1 LQEQATE
8 LVEELDMS
16 STVVTTHAPARASGL
31 TLSKSETIPW
41 YIWSCIAAS
50 TGIMSGLY
58 WDISWHQTIGRD
70 TFWTPAHLL
79 IQFGAIL
86 TAVSSS
92 ALIFSTTFG
101 RDEAAKRASVNVLG
115 FRGPLGAFISAWG
128 GAAMLVSA
136 PFDNWWHDAYG
147 LDVKIISPPH
157 MLLALG
163 IGGILWGG
171 AILVLGE
178 MNRAQGAL
186 RKRLEW
192 MLLLSGGL
200 LVILDMTIKLYDV
213 SRVLMHTV
221 YLYMVASIALPLVLE
236 ALARASGRRWARTT
250 MASIYMGAFLLLL
263 WIVPLFPGEPK
274 LGPVYQH
281 VNHMLPLA
289 FPILLVAPA
298 LALDLLWPRMK
309 TWDKWLASLV
319 AGVAFVLVLMAVQ
332 WPFGSFLMSAA
343 SRNWVFGTHYFYYAM
358 PPSAHEVRHVFFQME
373 HTTWQVIKTLGIAF
387 LAAIVS
393 TRLGITWGNWMRE
406 VRR

>member
-1 LQEQATE
+1 
-8 LVEELDMS
+8 MS
-16 STVVTTHAPARASGL
+16 TTVVTTHAPARASGL

-41 YIWSCIAAS
+41 YIWSCITAS

-92 ALIFSTTFG
+92 WLIFSTTFG
-101 RDEAAKRASVNVLG
+101 RDEAAKKASVNVLG
-115 FRGPLGAFISAWG
+115 FRGPLGAFICAWG

-163 IGGILWGG
+163 IGSILWGG
-171 AILVLGE
+171 AILILGE
-178 MNRAQGAL
+178 MNRAQGTL
-186 RKRLEW
+186 RKNLESL
-192 MLLLSGGL
+192 LLLSGGL
-200 LVILDMTIKLYDV
+200 LVILDLTIKLFDV
-213 SRVLMHTV
+213 SRIFMHSA
-221 YLYMVASIALPLVLE
+221 YMYMVAGISLPLVLE

-250 MASIYMGAFLLLL
+250 MASIYMGSFILLL

-274 LGPVYQH
+274 LGPVYQR
-281 VNHMLPLA
+281 VTHMLPLG
-289 FPILLVAPA
+289 FPVLLVAPA
-298 LALDLLWPRMK
+298 LALDFLWPKMK
-309 TWDKWLASLV
+309 TWGKWQASLV
-319 AGVAFVLVLMAVQ
+319 AGMAFVLVLMAVQ
-332 WPFGSFLMSAA
+332 WPFGSFLMSNA
-343 SRNWVFGTHYFYYAM
+343 SRNWMFGTHYFYYAM
-358 PPSAHEVRHVFFQME
+358 PPSAYEARQMFVPIE
-373 HTTWQVIKTLGIAF
+373 TTTLQFIKTLGIAL
-387 LAAIVS
+387 LAAIIS

>member
-1 LQEQATE
+1 
-8 LVEELDMS
+8 MS
-16 STVVTTHAPARASGL
+16 STVITTHAPARASGL
-31 TLSKSETIPW
+31 TLSKSGAIPW
-41 YIWSCIAAS
+41 YIWSCITAS
-50 TGIMSGLY
+50 TGIMLGLY

-70 TFWTPAHLL
+70 TFWTPAHLV

-92 ALIFSTTFG
+92 ALIFGTTFG

-147 LDVKIISPPH
+147 LDVKIVSPPH

-171 AILVLGE
+171 AILILGE
-178 MNRAQGAL
+178 MNRAQGPL
-186 RKRLEW
+186 RKHLEW
-192 MLLLSGGL
+192 LLLLSGGSL
-200 LVILDMTIKLYDV
+200 IMLDMIIKLYDAG
-213 SRVLMHTV
+213 RVLMHTARM
-221 YLYMVASIALPLVLE
+221 YMVVSILLPFVLE
-236 ALARASGRRWARTT
+236 AFARASGRRWARTT
-250 MASIYMGAFLLLL
+250 MTAIYTGVFLLLL
-263 WIVPLFPGEPK
+263 WILPLFPGEPK

-281 VNHMLPLA
+281 VTHMLPLY
-289 FPILLVAPA
+289 FPVLIVFPA
-298 LALDLLWPRMK
+298 IALDLLWPRMK
-309 TWDKWLASLV
+309 KWGKWRQSLL
-319 AGVAFVLVLMAVQ
+319 AGVAFVVVLMAVQ

-343 SRNWVFGTHYFYYAM
+343 SRTWVFGTHYLYYAM
-358 PPSAHEVRHVFFQME
+358 PPSAPEARNVFFPLE
-373 HTTWQVIKTLGIAF
+373 RTTLQFIGNLGIAF
-387 LAAIVS
+387 LAATLF

>member
-1 LQEQATE
+1 
-8 LVEELDMS
+8 
-16 STVVTTHAPARASGL
+16 
-31 TLSKSETIPW
+31 
-41 YIWSCIAAS
+41 
-50 TGIMSGLY
+50 
-58 WDISWHQTIGRD
+58 
-70 TFWTPAHLL
+70 
-79 IQFGAIL
+79 
-86 TAVSSS
+86 
-92 ALIFSTTFG
+92 
-101 RDEAAKRASVNVLG
+101 
-115 FRGPLGAFISAWG
+115 
-128 GAAMLVSA
+128 
-136 PFDNWWHDAYG
+136 
-147 LDVKIISPPH
+147 
-157 MLLALG
+157 
-163 IGGILWGG
+163 
-171 AILVLGE
+171 
-178 MNRAQGAL
+178 MNRAQGSL
-186 RKRLEW
+186 RRRLEW

-263 WIVPLFPGEPK
+263 WIFPLFPGEPK
-274 LGPVYQH
+274 LGPVYQR
-281 VNHMLPLA
+281 VTHMLPLA

-309 TWDKWLASLV
+309 DLEFRRTYFKVWKLPRFGIDWGKWLASLV
-319 AGVAFVLVLMAVQ
+319 AGVTFVLVLMAVQ

-387 LAAIVS
+387 LAAILS

>member
-1 LQEQATE
+1 
-8 LVEELDMS
+8 
-16 STVVTTHAPARASGL
+16 
-31 TLSKSETIPW
+31 
-41 YIWSCIAAS
+41 
-50 TGIMSGLY
+50 MSGLY

-86 TAVSSS
+86 TAASSS
-92 ALIFSTTFG
+92 TLIFGTTFG
-101 RDEAAKRASVNVLG
+101 RDAAAKRASVNVLG

-136 PFDNWWHDAYG
+136 PFDNWWHNAYG

-163 IGGILWGG
+163 IGGILWGS

-178 MNRAQGAL
+178 MNRAQGPL
-186 RKRLEW
+186 RKHLEW
-192 MLLLSGGL
+192 MLLLSGGS
-200 LVILDMTIKLYDV
+200 LVMLDLIIKLYDV
-213 SRVLMHTV
+213 SRVLMHSA
-221 YLYMVASIALPLVLE
+221 YLYLVASIMLPMVLE
-236 ALARASGRRWARTT
+236 AFARASGRRWARTT
-250 MASIYMGAFLLLL
+250 MASIYMGVFLLLL

-281 VNHMLPLA
+281 VTHMLPLA
-289 FPILLVAPA
+289 FPALIVFPA

-309 TWDKWLASLV
+309 NWGKWQQSLLAG
-319 AGVAFVLVLMAVQ
+319 AAFVVVLMAVQ
-332 WPFGSFLMSAA
+332 WPFGSFLMSPA

-358 PPSAHEVRHVFFQME
+358 PPSAYEVRQVFFPLE
-373 HTTWQVIKTLGIAF
+373 HTTFQFLKNLGLAF
-387 LAAIVS
+387 VAAILF

>member
-1 LQEQATE
+1 
-8 LVEELDMS
+8 MS
-16 STVVTTHAPARASGL
+16 STVVTTHAPVRTSGFA
-31 TLSKSETIPW
+31 LSRSETIPW
-41 YIWSCIAAS
+41 YIWSCITAS
-50 TGIMSGLY
+50 ACIMSGLY

-86 TAVSSS
+86 TAASSS
-92 ALIFSTTFG
+92 TLIFGTTFG
-101 RDEAAKRASVNVLG
+101 RDAAAKRASVNVLG

-136 PFDNWWHDAYG
+136 PFDNWWHNAYG

-163 IGGILWGG
+163 IGGILWGS

-178 MNRAQGAL
+178 MNRAQGPL
-186 RKRLEW
+186 RKHLEW
-192 MLLLSGGL
+192 MLLLSGGS
-200 LVILDMTIKLYDV
+200 LVMLDLIIKLYDV
-213 SRVLMHTV
+213 SRVLMHSA
-221 YLYMVASIALPLVLE
+221 YLYLVASIMLPMVLE
-236 ALARASGRRWARTT
+236 AFARASGRRWARTT
-250 MASIYMGAFLLLL
+250 MASIYMGVFLLLL

-281 VNHMLPLA
+281 VTHMLPLA
-289 FPILLVAPA
+289 FPALIVFPA

-309 TWDKWLASLV
+309 NWGKWQQSLLAG
-319 AGVAFVLVLMAVQ
+319 AAFVVVLMAVQ
-332 WPFGSFLMSAA
+332 WPFGSFLMSPA

-358 PPSAHEVRHVFFQME
+358 PPSAYEVRQVFFPLE
-373 HTTWQVIKTLGIAF
+373 HTTFQFLKNLGLAF
-387 LAAIVS
+387 VAAILF

>member
-1 LQEQATE
+1 
-8 LVEELDMS
+8 MS
-16 STVVTTHAPARASGL
+16 TTVVTTHAPARASGL

-41 YIWSCIAAS
+41 YIWSCITAS

-92 ALIFSTTFG
+92 WLIFSTTFG
-101 RDEAAKRASVNVLG
+101 RDEAAKKASVNVLG
-115 FRGPLGAFISAWG
+115 FRGPLGAFICAWG

-163 IGGILWGG
+163 IGSILWGG
-171 AILVLGE
+171 AILILGE
-178 MNRAQGAL
+178 MNRAQGTL
-186 RKRLEW
+186 RKNLESL
-192 MLLLSGGL
+192 LLLSGGL
-200 LVILDMTIKLYDV
+200 LVILDLTIKLFDV
-213 SRVLMHTV
+213 SRIFMHSA
-221 YLYMVASIALPLVLE
+221 YMYMVAGISLPLVLE

-250 MASIYMGAFLLLL
+250 MAGIYMGSFILLL

-274 LGPVYQH
+274 LGPVYQR
-281 VNHMLPLA
+281 VTHMLPLG
-289 FPILLVAPA
+289 FPVLLVAPA
-298 LALDLLWPRMK
+298 LALDFLWPKMK
-309 TWDKWLASLV
+309 TWGKWQASLV
-319 AGVAFVLVLMAVQ
+319 AGMAFVLVLMAVQ
-332 WPFGSFLMSAA
+332 WPFGSFLMSNA
-343 SRNWVFGTHYFYYAM
+343 SRNWMFGTHYFYYAM
-358 PPSAHEVRHVFFQME
+358 PPSAYEARQMFVPIE
-373 HTTWQVIKTLGIAF
+373 TTTLQFIKTLGIAL
-387 LAAIVS
+387 LAAIIS